1 MEVEMAKADSLK
13 PALALAK
20 EVADLV
26 QAAMDFVP
34 PKGGEALL
42 RKWVR
47 PGDVAVLSD
56 YRQMCLMADTI
67 LLAGDLLLSQPSLTG
82 GSAFSR
88 MAKQFGRGHRKASE
102 AGVQALLA
110 ARFRLLEV
118 TKPVM
123 GKILGVKDV
132 LSGETLQLVW
142 RDFPPLD
149 VGTHLFGRMATV
161 AQGTICP
168 AGATTPLDAPALA
181 VATGSGAAGAQGA
194 MAQARWAEAVYTHV
208 VRHGTLDVVGLN
220 RPSAEF
226 VASLDDGD
234 TDDRFGF
241 PLPMADLADE
251 WHDLGHQTPG
261 EDLLRRTRALADLPT
276 LLDVLSCIPV
286 TRAQKRADFAG
297 AFERIALVL
306 METIHRREQA
316 VAGGMGG
323 GLTLDAVAAAIEH
336 GIREHGRPAE
346 IRGLFQ
352 AYRRRL
358 VGSGPATRPEDAEL
372 QRLMQRIQALRA
384 KTVAQGC
391 TEQEALAAAE
401 KVAELLDRY
410 GLSLG
415 ELEFKAQPCE
425 GVAIETNRK
434 RMGPVDNC
442 VPSIGAF
449 FDCRVWAETGNGAPL
464 RYIFFGLRADVAAA
478 QYLYE
483 MVERAFETETNRFRA
498 GEIYASMEG
507 ERRSATNSFQI
518 GMANGI
524 RHKLHSLRMARDEH
538 MRSASGRDLVPV
550 KAAVVED
557 EMAKLGLALRT
568 ISNNKPKR
576 VLSDAFAAGQ
586 EAGRRFEYA
595 PGISAAA

>member
-1 MEVEMAKADSLK
+1 LEIEMAKADTLK

-20 EVADLV
+20 DVADLV
-26 QAAMDFVP
+26 GAAIDFVP
-34 PKGGEALL
+34 PKGGEALM

-47 PGDVAVLSD
+47 PGDVGNMSD
-56 YRQMCLMADTI
+56 HRQMCLMADAV
-67 LLAGDLLLSQPSLTG
+67 LLAADLMLSQPSLTG

-88 MAKQFGRGHRKASE
+88 MAKQLARGPKNTSA
-102 AGVQALLA
+102 AAVQALLG
-110 ARFRLLEV
+110 ARFRLVKV
-118 TKPVM
+118 TNGVV
-123 GKILGVKDV
+123 GNILGVQDV
-132 LSGETLQLVW
+132 LSGETLQFVW
-142 RDFPPLD
+142 AISPQLD
-149 VGTHLFGRMATV
+149 VGTHLFGRMARV
-161 AQGTICP
+161 AQGMICP
-168 AGATTPLDAPALA
+168 AGVPTPLDAAALA
-181 VATGSGAAGAQGA
+181 VATGCGSAGAQGA

-220 RPSAEF
+220 RPGAEF
-226 VASLDDGD
+226 MAGLDEDDGD
-234 TDDRFGF
+234 EVFG
-241 PLPMADLADE
+241 LPVEMADLADE
-251 WHDLGHQTPG
+251 WNDLGHQSPG
-261 EDLLRRTRALADLPT
+261 EDLLRRTRSFADLPI

-286 TRAQKRADFAG
+286 ARGERRNDLAG
-297 AFERIALVL
+297 VFERIALVL

-316 VAGGMGG
+316 VAGGMNG

-498 GEIYASMEG
+498 GEIYASMQG

-524 RHKLHSLRMARDEH
+524 RHKLHTLRTARDEH